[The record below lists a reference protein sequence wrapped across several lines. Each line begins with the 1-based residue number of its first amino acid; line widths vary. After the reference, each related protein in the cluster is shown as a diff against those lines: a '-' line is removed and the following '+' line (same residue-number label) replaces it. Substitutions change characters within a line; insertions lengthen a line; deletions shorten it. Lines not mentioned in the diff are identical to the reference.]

1 MPAEHPH
8 HLADHA
14 RQRHRSTL
22 ERAEKALTE
31 MADAG
36 EPITPARL
44 AEHAGVSRSWIYS
57 QPDLRDRLQRLQ
69 RHQIDS
75 AANRQSVTRA
85 SDDSLRRRLEL
96 AHQRISELRAE
107 NQQLRDALG
116 HAHGQLRA
124 TRLTLEAS
132 GSTVTNVGT

>member
-1 MPAEHPH
+1 MSADHTH
-8 HLADHA
+8 HLANHA

-22 ERAEKALTE
+22 ELAEKALTE

-44 AEHAGVSRSWIYS
+44 ADRAGSRA
-57 QPDLRDRLQRLQ
+57 PDLQPTRPPRPAPAAATTPGRP
-69 RHQIDS
+69 

-85 SDDSLRRRLEL
+85 SDEPLRQRLTL

-107 NQQLRDALG
+107 NQQLRDALA

-124 TRLTLEAS
+124 ARLAQES
-132 GSTVTNVGT
+132 R